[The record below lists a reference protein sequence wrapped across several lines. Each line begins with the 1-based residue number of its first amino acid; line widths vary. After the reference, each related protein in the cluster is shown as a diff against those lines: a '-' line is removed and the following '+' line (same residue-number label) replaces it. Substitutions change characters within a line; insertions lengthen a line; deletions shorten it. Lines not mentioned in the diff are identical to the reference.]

1 MKQLYANIINIVANT
16 EKTIVQNGG
25 RVYIGQVDVTE
36 ELIAIINQTAE
47 VCVDYAFLRKR
58 WAEDLKRITEFLGDV
73 RTYLTYAIEHS
84 VAAN

>member
-36 ELIAIINQTAE
+36 ELIAIINQTAK
-47 VCVDYAFLRKR
+47 VCVDYADGVNEPT
-58 WAEDLKRITEFLGDV
+58 AI
-73 RTYLTYAIEHS
+73 LTLFNEKE
-84 VAAN
+84 